1 MSTRYLKKDN
11 VILVGVAKN
20 GSQTM
25 KQIGLNNKGFEI
37 IPEGEKD
44 IDFYDS
50 SLLILFPIRNHTEKA
65 LSEMLEVALDGVN
78 LGKQFRPRY
87 DYFNND
93 VMKHFVENILFN
105 ENWKGC
111 KVRFFDLT
119 KLSTHIP
126 KYLGWDIEIPH
137 SNAAKD
143 EPKKQ
148 ILRKKMKDNVQL
160 IIPEINRTFFNGIKK
175 SKYWINL

>member
-11 VILVGVAKN
+11 IILVGVAKN

-37 IPEGEKD
+37 IPEGEKE
-44 IDFYDS
+44 IDFHDS
-50 SLLILFPIRNHTEKA
+50 DLLILFPIRNHWSKA
-65 LSEMLEVALDGVN
+65 QSEMLEVGLTGVN

-87 DYFNND
+87 DYFSND
-93 VMKHFVENILFN
+93 VMKYFVENILFN

-111 KVRFFDLT
+111 KVRFFDLK

-126 KYLGWDIEIPH
+126 KYLGWDVEIPYYNTKE
-137 SNAAKD
+137 SN
-143 EPKKQ
+143 PKKEILEKQLKDVQ
-148 ILRKKMKDNVQL
+148 I

-175 SKYWINL
+175 SKYWIEL